1 MNEVQVD
8 PAEGN
13 LELLETIE
21 GGFLRAPVEAVAP
34 VAHKLPDIIDAAASR
49 PWSPRRLIR
58 PPDTHQPLPQIAQ
71 RLICNVHPE
80 RLWGRLAHA
89 LSSAMALRIFSL
101 AVDATVVT
109 SGHLRNSG
117 SRSISDVVTST

>member
-13 LELLETIE
+13 LELPETIE

-34 VAHKLPDIIDAAASR
+34 VAHQLSDIFDAAASR

-58 PPDTHQPLPQIAQ
+58 PPDTHQPLLQIAQ

-80 RLWGRLAHA
+80 RLRGRLAHA
-89 LSSAMALRIFSL
+89 LPSVMALRIF
-101 AVDATVVT
+101 
-109 SGHLRNSG
+109 
-117 SRSISDVVTST
+117 

>member
-21 GGFLRAPVEAVAP
+21 GGFLRAPVKAVAP

-49 PWSPRRLIR
+49 PRSPGRLIR

-71 RLICNVHPE
+71 RLYLQRASGKAVGKAGPCIILGN
-80 RLWGRLAHA
+80 GAA
-89 LSSAMALRIFSL
+89 DIQLR
-101 AVDATVVT
+101 ADP
-109 SGHLRNSG
+109 
-117 SRSISDVVTST
+117 

>member
-49 PWSPRRLIR
+49 PRSPRRLIR

-80 RLWGRLAHA
+80 RLWGRLAHT

-101 AVDATVVT
+101 EQIPESWNQLDRHRSSA
-109 SGHLRNSG
+109 
-117 SRSISDVVTST
+117 SR

>member
-34 VAHKLPDIIDAAASR
+34 VA
-49 PWSPRRLIR
+49 
-58 PPDTHQPLPQIAQ
+58 T
-71 RLICNVHPE
+71 
-80 RLWGRLAHA
+80 
-89 LSSAMALRIFSL
+89 SSLR
-101 AVDATVVT
+101 
-109 SGHLRNSG
+109 
-117 SRSISDVVTST
+117 